1 MRGLPPTIITSGSRD
16 LLLSQ
21 ALRLAQ
27 KLRTAEIDCDLRV
40 WEGMWHVFEF
50 YPIPEA
56 NLSIREVA
64 AFVRAQMSAAMS
76 RLTR

>member
-1 MRGLPPTIITSGSRD
+1 MKGLPPIMITSGSRD

-21 ALRLAQ
+21 ALRLAWR
-27 KLRTAEIDCDLRV
+27 LRAAGADCDLRV

-56 NLSIREVA
+56 RASIGEIA
-64 AFVRAQMSAAMS
+64 AFLRGY
-76 RLTR
+76 L

>member
-1 MRGLPPTIITSGSRD
+1 MSGLPPIMITTGSCD

-21 ALRLAQ
+21 ALRLARR
-27 KLRTAEIDCDLRV
+27 LREAKVDSDLRV

-56 NLSIREVA
+56 EVSIGEIA
-64 AFVRAQMSAAMS
+64 AFLRAY
-76 RLTR
+76 L